1 MRYAIF
7 AASSRGCTLACQL
20 RDSLQVPAEVMAPVR
35 CAAGHSGVKACP
47 SMAEAVQQVFQGYDA
62 LIFVMAAGIAV
73 RMLAPCLQSKLTDPA
88 VLVMDEQGKHVI
100 SLLSGHIGGANA
112 LTIQIAELLQA
123 EPVITTATDVNGMM
137 APDVLAAELSLRP
150 YPKEHIKSLNRGLLE
165 GRRIAYFIDEAL
177 PRASFYQHELE
188 KRGIQAKSGTPAST
202 EQGPCVWIT
211 AEETEAVQPERLLL
225 RPRRLIAGIGCRR
238 GIPKEKLAEA
248 LQSACMKLG
257 LSSADISLLASTTV
271 KQSEQGLLK
280 LAADLGKELRFFS
293 EQELK
298 RKIQEYALEESAF
311 VKQQIGAGNVCEAA
325 ALCCVKHGRI
335 ALPKTKFEK
344 VTVALIWER

>member
-7 AASSRGCTLACQL
+7 AASSRGCTLACRL
-20 RDSLQVPAEVMAPVR
+20 RDSLQVPSEVMVPVR

-88 VLVMDEQGKHVI
+88 VLVLDEQGKHVI

-150 YPKEHIKSLNRGLLE
+150 YPRENIKKLNRGLLE
-165 GRRIAYFIDEAL
+165 GKKIAYFIDEAL
-177 PRASFYQHELE
+177 PRAPFYQHELE
-188 KRGIQAKSGTPAST
+188 KRGIHALMGNPAS
-202 EQGPCVWIT
+202 EGRELCVWLT
-211 AEETEAVQPERLLL
+211 AKEIDAGQQELLIL

-238 GIPKEKLAEA
+238 GVPKEKLAEA
-248 LQSACMKLG
+248 LQAACMKLG
-257 LSSADISLLASTTV
+257 VSQAAISLLASTTV
-271 KQSEQGLLK
+271 KQSEKGLLE
-280 LAADLGKELRFFS
+280 LAADMGKDLRFFS

-298 RKIQEYALEESAF
+298 QKIREYALEESAF
-311 VKQQIGAGNVCEAA
+311 VRQQIGAGNVCEAA
-325 ALCCVKHGRI
+325 ALCCVEHGRI